1 MTIVLLEVVV
11 WRVVRRVE
19 VKDLNVLDVL
29 AGKQVATIGE
39 NDLSTSLNVQVL
51 VANYLVR
58 KDVHHADLVVEADYD
73 LETGRV
79 ECHTAG
85 FFLEH
90 LVYLQFEAH
99 GGTIAPD
106 FHSLVT
112 GARRDQVLFYA
123 DIHAGDGARVEWVH
137 QVLVHC
143 LNVLVVKRTDC
154 HPEDLICVSCEHD
167 RVVRR

>member
-90 LVYLQFEAH
+90 LIYL
-99 GGTIAPD
+99 
-106 FHSLVT
+106 
-112 GARRDQVLFYA
+112 
-123 DIHAGDGARVEWVH
+123 
-137 QVLVHC
+137 
-143 LNVLVVKRTDC
+143 
-154 HPEDLICVSCEHD
+154 
-167 RVVRR
+167 